1 MTNYLLLLN
10 RYWILI
16 AYSMI
21 LTQYIVTL
29 VMVFLVLRKYSIPCQ
44 LNFRENSLLRINR
57 TTHHVLVFMSSKTF
71 WQMWSVP
78 F

>member
-1 MTNYLLLLN
+1 
-10 RYWILI
+10 
-16 AYSMI
+16 MI